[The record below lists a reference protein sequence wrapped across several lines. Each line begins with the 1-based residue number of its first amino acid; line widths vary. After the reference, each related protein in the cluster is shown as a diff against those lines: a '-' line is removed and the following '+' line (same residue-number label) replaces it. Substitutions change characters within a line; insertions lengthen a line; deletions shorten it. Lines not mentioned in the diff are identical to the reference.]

1 MDFNRRNRRARF
13 YQLHTGFNVTVMEGF
28 SKFMAEV
35 IGTAFLMFGGCMGC
49 VGFKGPAP
57 DFAGAISFGLVVMT
71 VILSYGHIS
80 GAHLNPAVTLSAVIF
95 RLISIPVSN
104 ELIFFFSKKTFEEN
118 FFYSEIF
125 PFFFSRIKSNT
136 ISRFYFSFFYRW
148 RFYTFS
154 HN

>member
-13 YQLHTGFNVTVMEGF
+13 YEWHTGFNVTVMEGF

-71 VILSYGHIS
+71 IILCYGHIS

-95 RLISIPVSN
+95 RLISIPVSWLVFVFRKLLT
-104 ELIFFFSKKTFEEN
+104 ETFPICGTNFHFNSEN
-118 FFYSEIF
+118 
-125 PFFFSRIKSNT
+125 
-136 ISRFYFSFFYRW
+136 
-148 RFYTFS
+148 
-154 HN
+154 